1 MRVIKQIIKFAL
13 MFFFIFV
20 YMLHASVLR
29 LMNPDIWVFRKKLLP
44 WISAYC
50 RLGIRIMNFQIQ
62 TTGHTEL
69 LTSGP
74 YLVASNHMSYLDI
87 LILSSKMPGC
97 FVTSQEIREVPF
109 LGHLCML
116 AGCLFVERRNKENIH
131 KEIHELTEAL
141 EKGLNVIF
149 FPEATSTNGEQ
160 ILRFRKPLFQAAIN
174 SSQKVLPVCL
184 NYVSIDQ
191 VPVSTSS
198 RDSLC
203 WYGDMSFAPH
213 LWNLMRA
220 HEVLVEIQVLDLIS
234 SLNESPQALAE
245 LSQQRV
251 EGVFRPVRIDSLD
264 LSPAQ

>member
-1 MRVIKQIIKFAL
+1 MSVIRQVIKFSL
-13 MFFFIFV
+13 MFFFIFI

-50 RLGIRIMNFQIQ
+50 RLGIRIMNFKIQ
-62 TTGHTEL
+62 TAGQTEYL
-69 LTSGP
+69 STGP

-174 SSQKVLPVCL
+174 STQQVLPVCL

-191 VPVSTSS
+191 VPVNTAS
-198 RDSLC
+198 RDRLC

-213 LWNLMRA
+213 LWHLMQAR
-220 HEVLVEIQVLDLIS
+220 EVVVEIQVLSLIS
-234 SLNESPQALAE
+234 SREENPQVLAE
-245 LSQQRV
+245 NSQAQVTRA
-251 EGVFRPVRIDSLD
+251 FRPMINNI
-264 LSPAQ
+264 

>member
-1 MRVIKQIIKFAL
+1 
-13 MFFFIFV
+13 
-20 YMLHASVLR
+20 MLHASVLR
-29 LMNPDIWVFRKKLLP
+29 LMNPNLWDFRQKLLP

-50 RLGIRIMNFQIQ
+50 RLGIRIMNFKIQISGR
-62 TTGHTEL
+62 TDL
-69 LTSGP
+69 LNTGP
-74 YLVASNHMSYLDI
+74 YLIASNHMSYLDI

-141 EKGLNVIF
+141 EKDLNVIF

-174 SSQKVLPVCL
+174 SNQQVLPVCL
-184 NYVSIDQ
+184 NYVSIDKI
-191 VPVSTSS
+191 PVNVQT
-198 RDSLC
+198 RDRLC

-213 LWNLMRA
+213 LWRLMRA
-220 HEVLVEIQVLDLIS
+220 HEVGVEIQVLEVIS
-234 SLNESPQALAE
+234 SDNKNPQSLAE
-245 LSQQRV
+245 SSQAQV
-251 EGVFRPVRIDSLD
+251 ERAFRPVRIDSPA
-264 LSPAQ
+264 LSPAH